1 VVAAASRV
9 VKLGVLGGDGIGP
22 EVTAAA
28 LLVLDA
34 AEARFGFRTERRSF
48 DWSGAQYLRDGRRFD
63 AAALEPIRELDAVLL
78 GAIGHPDTPRGMI
91 EEDIIFGFRRG
102 LDLYVNL
109 RPLVLYD
116 ARLCPLKGK
125 TERDVSIFVVRE
137 NTEDVYGR
145 PGTRTGQGTDDE
157 RVSVEM
163 SFTRRGIERIVRYAY
178 ERARELP
185 RKHLTLVDKANA
197 IPIQGLWREIL
208 EEVGTGYPDV
218 ECEAMYVDAACM
230 WLVQHPERFSV
241 IVTTNLFGD
250 IITDLGAAICGGLGT
265 GASGNIHP
273 GRVSMFEPIH
283 GSAPKYAGQ
292 WAASPVGAIGAL
304 ALLLDAVGL
313 PAGHAAIET
322 AIVTAFRTDRID
334 GVAARPGRTMEDA
347 KKIAELVAE
356 GRVAEGGEGE
366 DR

>member
-1 VVAAASRV
+1 M

-34 AEARFGFRTERRSF
+34 VEARFGFRTERRSF

-63 AAALEPIRELDAVLL
+63 AAALTAIRGLDAVLL

-91 EEDIIFGFRRG
+91 EEDIVFGFRRG

-116 ARLCPLKGK
+116 ERLCPLKGK
-125 TERDVSIFVVRE
+125 TERDIQIQVVRE

-145 PGTRTGQGTDDE
+145 AGARTGQGSADE

-178 ERARELP
+178 ERARERP

-208 EEVGTGYPDV
+208 GEVGAGYPDV
-218 ECEAMYVDAACM
+218 EREAMYVDAACM
-230 WLVQHPERFSV
+230 WLVQHPERFDV

-273 GRVSMFEPIH
+273 GQVSMFEPIH

-304 ALLLDAVGL
+304 ALLLEHVGL
-313 PAGHAAIET
+313 PDARAAVDL
-322 AIVTAFRTDRID
+322 ALVTAFRSGAID
-334 GVAARPGRTMEDA
+334 GVAARPGRTLEDA
-347 KKIAELVAE
+347 RAVAELATNGGAAE
-356 GRVAEGGEGE
+356 GKER
-366 DR
+366 